1 MTASILSFAP
11 AGRICPLLAV
21 VLCAIGMLGLREKF
35 SGGDG
40 EEEAT
45 WYLFDTSEAR
55 GRKEDR
61 DAKVPSIAVKK
72 TRFVTLDIA

>member
-1 MTASILSFAP
+1 
-11 AGRICPLLAV
+11 
-21 VLCAIGMLGLREKF
+21 MLGLREKF

-72 TRFVTLDIA
+72 TRFVTLDIP